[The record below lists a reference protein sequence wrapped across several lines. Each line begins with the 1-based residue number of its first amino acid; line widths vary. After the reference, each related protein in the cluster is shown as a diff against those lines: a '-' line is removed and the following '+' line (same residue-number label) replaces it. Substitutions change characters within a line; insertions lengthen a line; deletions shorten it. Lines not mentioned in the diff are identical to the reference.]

1 MTSTR
6 KPRPTLSSSAGLAVL
21 VALTLTLP
29 LGQAQLLTADSQLW
43 TQETSGIPGES
54 AVGDLF
60 GMSFASGDFDNDGF
74 PDLAIGV
81 PQKTVEVDDG
91 MGGMD
96 TFGTA
101 GEVMVLYGSA
111 SRLTA
116 MDVQLFTQATA
127 DVPGDPATFARFG
140 FALAAADFNKDG
152 FADLAASAIG
162 APVSG
167 ISAGAVIVL
176 NGSPGGLTATG
187 SQLWTQDTPE
197 VLGASELNDLFGIS
211 LAASDFNG
219 DAAPD
224 LAIGIRGENVGS
236 TVDAGAVALLYAA
249 AGGLSADGNQFW
261 SQDSPGIAGAPET
274 SDLFGRS
281 LTSGDF
287 NNDSY
292 DDLAIG
298 VPNEDVGAL
307 DSAGAVNVIYGSVGG
322 LTATGDQLWTQNSA
336 GILGGAEAGDLFG
349 FSVRAGD
356 FNNDGFGDLAIGVP
370 LEDIGP
376 VVNAGAV
383 NVIYGAA
390 GAGLVAA
397 GNQIWSGD
405 NGLPNFLETGDDY
418 GRTLAAGDFNNDGFD
433 DLAIGGPL
441 EDVVAIADAGAVS
454 VLYGSGIGGLT
465 AQGGQSFH
473 QNVAGI
479 ADAAETSD
487 RFGGGGG
494 NANVETTPLAT
505 GDFNGDRFLDLVI
518 GVPNE
523 DFEDPD
529 IGTIANSG
537 AFHVLY
543 GGLDLSDELQQA
555 LLDLQNVVNQLGLIP
570 IP

>member
-1 MTSTR
+1 
-6 KPRPTLSSSAGLAVL
+6 
-21 VALTLTLP
+21 
-29 LGQAQLLTADSQLW
+29 
-43 TQETSGIPGES
+43 
-54 AVGDLF
+54 
-60 GMSFASGDFDNDGF
+60 MSFASGDFDNDGF

-81 PQKTVEVDDG
+81 PQKTVEVDDA

-96 TFGTA
+96 TFSAA

-116 MDVQLFTQATA
+116 TDVQLFTQATA
-127 DVPGDPATFARFG
+127 DVPGDPEASARFG
-140 FALAAADFNKDG
+140 FALAAADFNNDG
-152 FADLAASAIG
+152 FADLAASAIT
-162 APVSG
+162 APVDG
-167 ISAGAVIVL
+167 AGGAGAVIVL

-197 VLGASELNDLFGIS
+197 VLGASEPNDFFGIS
-211 LAASDFNG
+211 LASGDFNG
-219 DAAPD
+219 DGAPD

-236 TVDAGAVALLYAA
+236 TIDAGAVAVLYAA
-249 AGGLSADGNQFW
+249 TGGLSADGNQFW
-261 SQDSPGIAGAPET
+261 SQDSAGIAGAPET
-274 SDLFGRS
+274 GDLFGRS

-298 VPNEDVGAL
+298 VPNEDIGAL
-307 DSAGAVNVIYGSVGG
+307 NSAGAVNIIYGGAGG
-322 LTATGDQLWTQNSA
+322 LTVTGNQLWSQDSA
-336 GILGGAEAGDLFG
+336 GIAGGSEAGDLFG

-356 FNNDGFGDLAIGVP
+356 FNNDGFDDLAIGVP
-370 LEDIGP
+370 VEAIGA
-376 VVNAGAV
+376 VMGAGAV

-397 GNQIWSGD
+397 GNQIWFSD
-405 NGLPNFLETGDDY
+405 NGLPNALEAGDDY

-441 EDVVAIADAGAVS
+441 EDVGAIVDAGAVS

-473 QNVAGI
+473 QNIAGI
-479 ADAAETSD
+479 ADAAEASD
-487 RFGGGGG
+487 RFGGGGISTS
-494 NANVETTPLAT
+494 VETTPLAA
-505 GDFNGDRFLDLVI
+505 GDFNGDRFADLVI

-529 IGTIANSG
+529 IGTVANSG

>member
-211 LAASDFNG
+211 LAAGDFNG

-487 RFGGGGG
+487 RFGGGGV